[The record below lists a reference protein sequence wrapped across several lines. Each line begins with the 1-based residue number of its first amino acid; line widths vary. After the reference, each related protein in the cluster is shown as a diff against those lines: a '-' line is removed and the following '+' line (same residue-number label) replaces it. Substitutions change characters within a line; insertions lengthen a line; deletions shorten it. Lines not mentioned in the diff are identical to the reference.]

1 MRHVKSKKFDGVD
14 IVSLPMKHEQI
25 IKVEFTKEQKGWY
38 DKLYQVAVNRYQCSK
53 SKPNHN
59 IQSAYFMLS
68 HVRRVCS
75 ACCFPISLIHQLLT
89 EFQLPSC
96 LNVFCT
102 IYGLTNNT
110 VKNGVFEVSS
120 AIAFNQPSTE
130 GDMEECPICS
140 GVMEDPFITPCRHLF
155 CCKCICKWIHEK
167 KSCPLCRSEI
177 KGEDKLKKHVRQ
189 QKKEEVDEKRED
201 EKKEEKSNAIVFDG
215 KVKVLMKQLNKL
227 REEKP
232 TDKILIF
239 TMFSE
244 CASWLTQELQKNHFN
259 YQTLHSGMTIRK
271 RQEALKSFQ
280 HDPNV
285 NVFVLTIRTGAI
297 GVCFLFFFPP
307 FKKTKQKLLQ
317 FTI

>member
-1 MRHVKSKKFDGVD
+1 M
-14 IVSLPMKHEQI
+14 
-25 IKVEFTKEQKGWY
+25 
-38 DKLYQVAVNRYQCSK
+38 
-53 SKPNHN
+53 
-59 IQSAYFMLS
+59 
-68 HVRRVCS
+68 
-75 ACCFPISLIHQLLT
+75 
-89 EFQLPSC
+89 
-96 LNVFCT
+96 
-102 IYGLTNNT
+102 TNNT
-110 VKNGVFEVSS
+110 VKNGGFEVSS
-120 AIAFNQPSTE
+120 VIAFNQPGTE
-130 GDMEECPICS
+130 GDTEECPVCTE
-140 GVMEDPFITPCRHLF
+140 VMEDPFITPCKHLF
-155 CCKCICKWIHEK
+155 CFGCISAWVHQTR
-167 KSCPLCRSEI
+167 SCPLCRSEI
-177 KGEDKLKKHVRQ
+177 KGEEKLKKHVRPSK
-189 QKKEEVDEKRED
+189 KKEEEVDVKRED

-297 GVCFLFFFPP
+297 G
-307 FKKTKQKLLQ
+307 
-317 FTI
+317 